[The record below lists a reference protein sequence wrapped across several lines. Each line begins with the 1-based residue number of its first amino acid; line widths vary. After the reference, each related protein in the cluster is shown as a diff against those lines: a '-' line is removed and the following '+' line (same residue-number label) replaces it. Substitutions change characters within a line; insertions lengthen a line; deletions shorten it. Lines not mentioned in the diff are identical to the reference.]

1 MRTTP
6 HLNDEH
12 MQLYEWSGTVTGI
25 AFSLP
30 ARSKRS
36 HPWHASHAVLGVLTS
51 LLILNGCDNQGPAER
66 AGERVDRSV
75 QEMKEEANAL
85 FDDATAQPGPAQ
97 EAGKALD
104 DAREQTGEKIE
115 QMGKDMQ
122 GDMQGL

>member
-12 MQLYEWSGTVTGI
+12 MALYEWSGTVTGI

-36 HPWHASHAVLGVLTS
+36 HPWHASTAVLGVLTS

-75 QEMKEEANAL
+75 REMKEEANAL
-85 FDDATAQPGPAQ
+85 FDDATAQPSPAQ
-97 EAGKALD
+97 EAGKALG

-122 GDMQGL
+122 GP

>member
-1 MRTTP
+1 MRKATQ
-6 HLNDEH
+6 HLDDEH
-12 MQLYEWSGTVTGI
+12 MQLYEWTGAGTGI
-25 AFSLP
+25 VFNMS
-30 ARSKRS
+30 ARSKRT
-36 HPWHASHAVLGVLTS
+36 HPWHASYAVLAVLTS

-104 DAREQTGEKIE
+104 DARGQTGEKIE
-115 QMGKDMQ
+115 QMGKNMQ
-122 GDMQGL
+122 GP

>member
-1 MRTTP
+1 MRTTS

-36 HPWHASHAVLGVLTS
+36 HPWHASSAVLGVLTS

-66 AGERVDRSV
+66 AGERVDRSG
-75 QEMKEEANAL
+75 QETKEEARAL
-85 FDDATAQPGPAQ
+85 FGDATAQPGPTQ

-104 DAREQTGEKIE
+104 GAREQTG
-115 QMGKDMQ
+115 
-122 GDMQGL
+122 MQGL

>member
-1 MRTTP
+1 MRKTP

-36 HPWHASHAVLGVLTS
+36 HPWHASTAVLGVMTS
-51 LLILNGCDNQGPAER
+51 LLILNGCDSQGPAER
-66 AGERVDRSV
+66 AGEQVDRSV

-85 FDDATAQPGPAQ
+85 FDDATAQPGPART
-97 EAGKALD
+97 AGKALD
-104 DAREQTGEKIE
+104 DARKQTGEQVE
-115 QMGKDMQ
+115 QLGKAMQ
-122 GDMQGL
+122 QP

>member
-1 MRTTP
+1 MRKTTQ
-6 HLNDEH
+6 HLDDEH
-12 MQLYEWSGTVTGI
+12 MQLYEWSGAGTGL

-30 ARSKRS
+30 GRSKRS
-36 HPWHASHAVLGVLTS
+36 HPWHASYAVLAVLTS

-75 QEMKEEANAL
+75 QDIKEEANAL
-85 FDDATAQPGPAQ
+85 FDDPAAQPGPAQ

-104 DAREQTGEKIE
+104 EAREQTGEKIE

-122 GDMQGL
+122 EP

>member
-1 MRTTP
+1 MHKTP

-12 MQLYEWSGTVTGI
+12 MQLYEWGGTGI

-30 ARSKRS
+30 AKSKRS
-36 HPWHASHAVLGVLTS
+36 HPWHASYAVLGVLTS

-75 QEMKEEANAL
+75 REMKEEANAL
-85 FDDATAQPGPAQ
+85 FDDATAQPSPAQ
-97 EAGKALD
+97 EAGKALG
-104 DAREQTGEKIE
+104 DARGQTGEKIE

-122 GDMQGL
+122 GP